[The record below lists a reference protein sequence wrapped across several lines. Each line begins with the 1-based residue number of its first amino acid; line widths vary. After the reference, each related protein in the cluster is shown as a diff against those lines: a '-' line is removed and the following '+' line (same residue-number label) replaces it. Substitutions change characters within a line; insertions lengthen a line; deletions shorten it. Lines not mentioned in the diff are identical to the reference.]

1 MVPIP
6 TPSISYLISINIP
19 ILPTHNHASNS
30 NP

>member
-19 ILPTHNHASNS
+19 LSNAHNHAHLS